1 MRCKKCNAVISSNTL
16 NCPCCGQYNAQKKG
30 ESKEVEI
37 SNDVNN
43 SENSSEKAKKK
54 NNFLFSVGGLIVVT
68 ILLIGGIAL
77 YSVCVNSFG
86 NAVVESV
93 EENEKV
99 ELITVEKI
107 VELSKK
113 GEDLDWKDFEKFK
126 QENVGKSGYDIV
138 HFPIDD
144 TFELIVSGMWTNKP
158 DGVELT
164 LIADNTVRLEIR
176 KLNVGEEDI
185 QTFINKYSKN

>member
-1 MRCKKCNAVISSNTL
+1 MRCKKCDAVISSSTL
-16 NCPCCGQYNAQKKG
+16 NCPCCGQYNAHKKEENKEIETQKN
-30 ESKEVEI
+30 I
-37 SNDVNN
+37 SDVDI
-43 SENSSEKAKKK
+43 SSEKEKKH
-54 NNFLFSVGGLIVVT
+54 FFFSVGSLIVIA
-68 ILLIGGIAL
+68 ILLIGGITL

-99 ELITVEKI
+99 ELITIEKI

-113 GEDLDWKDFEKFK
+113 GEDLDWEDFEKFR

-144 TFELIVSGMWTNKP
+144 TFELIVGGMWTRKP
-158 DGVELT
+158 DGIDLVLLKDT
-164 LIADNTVRLEIR
+164 NIR
-176 KLNVGEEDI
+176 IDI
-185 QTFINKYSKN
+185 RTGNIQEFIETYSK

>member
-30 ESKEVEI
+30 ESTAVET

-43 SENSSEKAKKK
+43 SENSSKKAKKK

-99 ELITVEKI
+99 ELITIEKI

-144 TFELIVSGMWTNKP
+144 TFELIIGGMWTEKP
-158 DGVELT
+158 DGIDLVLLKDT
-164 LIADNTVRLEIR
+164 NIR
-176 KLNVGEEDI
+176 IDI
-185 QTFINKYSKN
+185 RTGDLQEFIETYSK